1 MRKIT
6 ILVACLYL
14 LVTSALLAREDQT
27 KYRAGLTYGI
37 GNLSYS
43 ESPRFTYNHSFGL
56 KAGLE
61 GKRLL
66 LSFSLSPLK
75 NYSDSTVSGN
85 FGFFADKNN
94 AERLFTSVRAGF
106 DIDLRLKSHGS
117 LRPFIGTSLG
127 YLVWKIKDPEADTV
141 LRGRDEND
149 NPIDLSG
156 AEMYVG
162 GAIGLDLRPSSKTAV
177 TLRMSMDYL
186 TGVGTSFN
194 KETNDTRPRT
204 MTRAG
209 LTFSYLF
216 GGGRRREPLPPAWPS
231 AQSWEKEEENPK
243 AARPKP
249 AESDSD
255 GDGINDRYDDCPNT
269 PTGAY
274 VKDNGCPTDSD
285 GDGVLDGL
293 DDCPRTPRSAA
304 GYVDIFGCPI
314 DSDFDG
320 VADFQDNCKDGPEGA
335 LVDEFGCPLDSDG
348 DGVFDGI
355 DDCPNTQEGVEVDR
369 RGCIDVSFVRKPIVV
384 NVDYEPGSFEID
396 FRTKNRLQP
405 LIKKLLILS
414 NVQITINGY
423 TDNVGPAEAN
433 QSVSQRR
440 ANRMRDWLV
449 TQGITADRM
458 RAVGKGETS
467 FIASN
472 QTAAGRAKNRRLEFV
487 FSQ

>member
-1 MRKIT
+1 MRKII
-6 ILVACLYL
+6 ILIVCLCVL
-14 LVTSALLAREDQT
+14 ITSTVLAREEQT

-37 GNLSYS
+37 GNVSAP
-43 ESPRFTYNHSFGL
+43 ETPKFTFNHSFGL
-56 KAGLE
+56 KAGLD
-61 GKRLL
+61 GKWFL

-75 NYSDSTVSGN
+75 NYSDSTASGN
-85 FGFFADKNN
+85 FGMFADKKN
-94 AERLFTSVRAGF
+94 AELLFTSVRAGF
-106 DIDLRLKSHGS
+106 DIDLRLKSIGFV
-117 LRPFIGTSLG
+117 RPFIGTSLG
-127 YLVWKIKDPEADTV
+127 YLVWKIKDAAADTV
-141 LRGRDEND
+141 LRGLDEND

-162 GAIGLDLRPSSKTAV
+162 GAVGLDIHPTPKTAL

-194 KETNDTRPRT
+194 MATNDARART

-209 LTFSYLF
+209 ITFSYLF

-231 AQSWEKEEENPK
+231 SQSWDKEEEDPK
-243 AARPKP
+243 AAKPKP
-249 AESDSD
+249 AERDSD

-269 PTGAY
+269 PNGAY

-285 GDGVLDGL
+285 GDGILDGL
-293 DDCPRTPRSAA
+293 DDCPRTPRSAV

-348 DGVFDGI
+348 DSVFDGI

-369 RGCIDVSFVRKPIVV
+369 RGCIDVSFIRKPIIV

-396 FRTKNRLQP
+396 ARTKERLQP

-433 QSVSQRR
+433 QTVSQRR
-440 ANRMRDWLV
+440 SNRMRDWLV
-449 TQGITADRM
+449 TQGIVAERM
-458 RAVGKGETS
+458 KAIGKGE
-467 FIASN
+467 SN
-472 QTAAGRAKNRRLEFV
+472 FKSSNETATGRAKNRRLEFI